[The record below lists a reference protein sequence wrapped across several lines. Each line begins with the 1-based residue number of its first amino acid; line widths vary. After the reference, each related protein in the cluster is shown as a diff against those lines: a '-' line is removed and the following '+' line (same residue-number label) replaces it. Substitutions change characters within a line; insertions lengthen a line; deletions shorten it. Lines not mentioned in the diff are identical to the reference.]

1 MSKSYYLFTILLFF
15 LISDCAFG
23 QVPRPF
29 GVWRDMS
36 WRKLNGAEFDG
47 LRVFGQIKGLDTLY
61 EQIQSKYYIDSLLF
75 LERPGSC
82 QAPYVFFIDNWN
94 NNYNLKIER
103 CKGRDCTEPELH
115 FYQRRVKGVYNKKNK
130 NYHLKIFQEEND
142 LYLGECSDY
151 LIVTIEE
158 TKITEN
164 SDDEN
169 SVNGFV
175 SKTNLIKQFYVY
187 LCY

>member
-1 MSKSYYLFTILLFF
+1 MSKSCYLFTILLFF
-15 LISDCAFG
+15 FISDCAFS

-29 GVWRDMS
+29 GVWRDIS
-36 WRKLNGAEFDG
+36 EKRLNGAEFDG
-47 LRVFGQIKGLDTLY
+47 LRIYGQIQELDTLY
-61 EQIQSKYYIDSLLF
+61 EPIQSRYIIDSILY
-75 LERPGSC
+75 LERHGLGSV
-82 QAPYVFFIDNWN
+82 PYVFFIDNWN

-103 CKGRDCTEPELH
+103 CRGRDCTDPELH
-115 FYQRRVKGVYNKKNK
+115 YYQRRVKGVYNKKNK
-130 NYHLKIFQEEND
+130 KYHLKIFQEDND

-164 SDDEN
+164 SYDEN
-169 SVNGFV
+169 SVNGIV